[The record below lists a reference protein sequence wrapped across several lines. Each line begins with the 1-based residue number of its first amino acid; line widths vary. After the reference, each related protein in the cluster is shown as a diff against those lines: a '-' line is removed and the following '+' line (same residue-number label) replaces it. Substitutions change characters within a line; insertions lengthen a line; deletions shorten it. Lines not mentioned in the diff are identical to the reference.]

1 MTSNKKP
8 GQIYATISI
17 SIVLILVCLFLLLF
31 FHTGNITNLVKE
43 RINILVELQDRL
55 PAAEIENLKQS
66 IQAFDGVIPGSVEY
80 IDKKEAAQF
89 MSGELSPINDGM
101 ENPFMDILKFNL
113 QAAYYQE
120 SHIKELESK
129 LELEKGVLSV
139 YFENESIDSVR
150 SNILKLSYIILGLT
164 VVFSLLVLIIIHS
177 TVRLNLYND
186 LREIKTMQM
195 VGADNYFIKKPY
207 LREGFNMTIKAFVVV
222 IVFIVVLYLYMLFG
236 NTMFKG
242 IIQWEY
248 VILSAVISFL
258 VAFLIILLSTNGILN
273 RFLKYEVK

>member
-1 MTSNKKP
+1 MKSNKKP

-43 RINILVELQDRL
+43 RINILVELNDKL
-55 PAAEIENLKQS
+55 PAAEIENLKQT
-66 IQAFDGVIPGSVEY
+66 IQGYEGVIPGSAEY
-80 IDKKEAAQF
+80 VPKGDAMQF
-89 MSGELSPINDGM
+89 MSRELTPITSDM
-101 ENPFMDILKFNL
+101 ENPFRDIVKFNL
-113 QAAYYQE
+113 KANYYNE
-120 SHIKELESK
+120 EYIMELKSK
-129 LELEKGVLSV
+129 LELEKTVLSV

-150 SNILKLSYIILGLT
+150 SNILKLSYMILGLT

-195 VGADNYFIKKPY
+195 VGAENFFIKKPY
-207 LREGFNMTIKAFVVV
+207 LKNGFEMTVKAFVVV
-222 IVFIVVLYLYMLFG
+222 LIFLMALTSYIIFSDSVF
-236 NTMFKG
+236 KE

-248 VILSAVISFL
+248 IILSAFISFL

-273 RFLKYEVK
+273 KFLKYELK

>member
-8 GQIYATISI
+8 GQVYATISI

-55 PAAEIENLKQS
+55 PVSEIENLKQ
-66 IQAFDGVIPGSVEY
+66 IIEAFDGVIPGSVEY
-80 IDKKEAAQF
+80 IDKKQAVQF
-89 MSGELSPINDGM
+89 MSGEISPFNDGM

-113 QAAYYQE
+113 VATYYQE

-164 VVFSLLVLIIIHS
+164 IVFSLLVLIIIHS

-207 LREGFNMTIKAFVVV
+207 LREGFNMTIKAFIVV
-222 IVFIVVLYLYMLFG
+222 IIFIVILYLYVLIG
-236 NTMFKG
+236 NSMFRD

-248 VILSAVISFL
+248 VLLSAVISFL

-273 RFLKYEVK
+273 RFLKNEVK

>member
-1 MTSNKKP
+1 MKSNKKP

-43 RINILVELQDRL
+43 RINILVELNDKL
-55 PAAEIENLKQS
+55 PAAEIENLKQT
-66 IQAFDGVIPGSVEY
+66 IQGYEGVIPGSAEY
-80 IDKKEAAQF
+80 VPKGDAMQF
-89 MSGELSPINDGM
+89 MSQELTPITSDM
-101 ENPFMDILKFNL
+101 ENPFRDIVKFNL
-113 QAAYYQE
+113 KANYYNE
-120 SHIKELESK
+120 EYIMELKSK
-129 LELEKGVLSV
+129 LELEKTVLSV

-150 SNILKLSYIILGLT
+150 SNILKLSYMILGLT
-164 VVFSLLVLIIIHS
+164 LVFSLLVLIIIHS

-195 VGADNYFIKKPY
+195 VGAENFFIKKPY
-207 LREGFNMTIKAFVVV
+207 LKNGFEMTVKAFVVV
-222 IVFIVVLYLYMLFG
+222 LIFLMALTAYIIFSDSVF
-236 NTMFKG
+236 KE

-248 VILSAVISFL
+248 IILSAFISFL

-273 RFLKYEVK
+273 RFLKYELK